1 MAGLLE
7 AACEVQERELIAS
20 CMALVEAQT
29 EEVLASDGF
38 AAHLSEDT
46 LCRVLASDK
55 LNVKEEIS
63 LYFAVA
69 AWGAIHAQRD
79 WCAG

>member
-1 MAGLLE
+1 ME